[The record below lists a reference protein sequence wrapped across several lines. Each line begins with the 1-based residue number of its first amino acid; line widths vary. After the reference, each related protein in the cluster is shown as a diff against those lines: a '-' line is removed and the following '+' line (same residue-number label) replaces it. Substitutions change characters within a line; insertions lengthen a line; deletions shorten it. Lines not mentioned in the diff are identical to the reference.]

1 MTAFSR
7 ATVRVHAALVRG
19 NSVRPRKRSNRS
31 RETWMSNWAYFITV
45 RVFNGDVYSDPCAFI
60 PQAGIVAFWHA
71 LGVAEDAEE
80 KLQPEWVKG
89 NLVPVAPAFPVLSW
103 LIQMQVDHSTIRLA
117 DVPELLRE
125 IAIGRQNCKETLGIA
140 VFDELEKAAKLAL
153 AQGKD
158 ISLSPFG

>member
-1 MTAFSR
+1 
-7 ATVRVHAALVRG
+7 
-19 NSVRPRKRSNRS
+19 
-31 RETWMSNWAYFITV
+31 MSNWAYFITV

-60 PQAGIVAFWHA
+60 PQAGIAAFWHA
-71 LGVAEDAEE
+71 LGVTEDAEE

-89 NLVPVAPAFPVLSW
+89 NLVPVAPASPVLSW
-103 LIQMQVDHSTIRLA
+103 LIQMQVDNSTIRLA

-125 IAIGRQNCKETLGIA
+125 IAIGRQKCKETLGIA

>member
-1 MTAFSR
+1 MIGVQPSR
-7 ATVRVHAALVRG
+7 L
-19 NSVRPRKRSNRS
+19 S
-31 RETWMSNWAYFITV
+31 REHRRYTIAELSVVAIDTSRGTWMSNRANFITV
-45 RVFNGDVYSDPCAFI
+45 RVFNGDAYSDPCAFI
-60 PQAGIVAFWHA
+60 PEAGLAAFWYA
-71 LGVAEDAEE
+71 LGVKEDAEQ

-103 LIQMQVDHSTIRLA
+103 LIQMQIDNSTIRLT

-125 IAIGRQNCKETLGIA
+125 IAIGRQKCKETLGIA